1 MSLHNINDTEEHI
14 PKVTRVVTFTDQ
26 KKFKFY
32 CWRDISGTFIIDSTK
47 YVKEKT
53 FYVNLSLREEILFAD
68 PITEYDY
75 QKQKDLFI
83 QKNRFKDTRFD
94 QNETKRTSIKVQHKI
109 IKLTEETP
117 QSITWYYYGIF
128 VVLCFVELYKIYMS
142 YYTVI
147 EYFTIKKLI
156 SSRNNL
162 KEEDYKDSIPKL
174 KLFDKE
180 YVYEN
185 ISKVNNKIKVKIPTQ
200 EEIEQA
206 NNYLSNKENTN
217 TLNEDISLQV
227 DMKNNR
233 SIEDNPLIQTQA
245 VNSQVSLL

>member
-1 MSLHNINDTEEHI
+1 
-14 PKVTRVVTFTDQ
+14 
-26 KKFKFY
+26 
-32 CWRDISGTFIIDSTK
+32 
-47 YVKEKT
+47 
-53 FYVNLSLREEILFAD
+53 
-68 PITEYDY
+68 
-75 QKQKDLFI
+75 
-83 QKNRFKDTRFD
+83 
-94 QNETKRTSIKVQHKI
+94 
-109 IKLTEETP
+109 
-117 QSITWYYYGIF
+117 
-128 VVLCFVELYKIYMS
+128 MS